1 MVPEMMLVLDISR
14 NTDYH
19 AQNVALLRVTYN
31 KKSNDSYFI
40 ASLRNMKDNHD
51 LECLQIER
59 GNT

>member
-40 ASLRNMKDNHD
+40 ASL
-51 LECLQIER
+51 
-59 GNT
+59 